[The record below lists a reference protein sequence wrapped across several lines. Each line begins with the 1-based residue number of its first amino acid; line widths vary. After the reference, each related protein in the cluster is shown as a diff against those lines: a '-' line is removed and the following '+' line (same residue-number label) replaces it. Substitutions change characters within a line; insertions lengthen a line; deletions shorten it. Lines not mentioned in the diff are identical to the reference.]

1 MACLLLAC
9 GAAMV
14 TPVTQANREYWAF
27 TAPWDPR
34 SATSVRAN
42 ARQLDAVVTGW
53 IQLDSI
59 TGQPFTEF
67 PDSLS
72 RSMSGARPMVIVA
85 NAVAGRFH
93 PAPMRRLGRNPSAL
107 GRAAGAIARTAATGG
122 YRGMV
127 IDIEALGPADLDV
140 TRTVVRAIA
149 DSARARGVVPIAV
162 AIPALDT
169 AAYPARVFFPAAD
182 YVLAML
188 YDEHWTTSPP
198 GPIASPDFVRRALA
212 LRVAEVGPNK
222 VVAALPLYGYRWPL
236 NRPATDISYD
246 EARRDAAS
254 AGVELRRDPA
264 TQTLRA
270 SRSGEWELWVSDAGL
285 LAALLREVDAAG
297 VRRVALWRLGQED
310 PAVYDLLQR
319 R

>member
-1 MACLLLAC
+1 
-9 GAAMV
+9 MV
-14 TPVTQANREYWAF
+14 TPVTQASREYWAF

-34 SATSVRAN
+34 SAASVRAN
-42 ARQLDAVVTGW
+42 ARHLDAVVTGW

-59 TGQPFTEF
+59 TGQPFSEF
-67 PDSLS
+67 PDTLS
-72 RSMSGARPMVIVA
+72 RTMTGARPMVIVA
-85 NAVAGRFH
+85 NAVGGRFH

-107 GRAAGAIARTAATGG
+107 ARASGAIARTAVAGG

-149 DSARARGVVPIAV
+149 DSARALGVAPIAV

-169 AAYPARVFFPAAD
+169 AAYPARAFIPAAD
-182 YVLAML
+182 YVLPML

-212 LRVAEVGPNK
+212 LRVAEVGPSR
-222 VVAALPLYGYRWPL
+222 VVAALPFYGYRWPL
-236 NRPATDISYD
+236 NRPATDISFD
-246 EARRDAAS
+246 DARRDAAS
-254 AGVELRRDPA
+254 GGVELRRDPA

-270 SRSGEWELWVSDAGL
+270 SRPGEWELWVSDAGL
-285 LAALLREVDAAG
+285 LASLLREVDAAG
-297 VRRVALWRLGQED
+297 VRRVAFWRLGQED
-310 PAVYDLLQR
+310 PAIYDLLQR